1 MFYHIMLQL
10 LPNDLI
16 AIILEY
22 TLDKRHD
29 IMLLQ
34 YDISTNHI
42 YYKINWEADSLW
54 NLRALTWTRRVYPMY
69 VSHTNPVTMNNR
81 ALYDAHKA
89 YTENRLRNNIAL

>member
-1 MFYHIMLQL
+1 MLQS
-10 LPNDLI
+10 LPAELI
-16 AIILEY
+16 TIILDY
-22 TLDKRHD
+22 TLDKCHD

-34 YDISTNHI
+34 YDISTNRI

-69 VSHTNPVTMNNR
+69 VAHTNPLDINNR
-81 ALYDAHKA
+81 ALYDAHKE

>member
-1 MFYHIMLQL
+1 MLQL
-10 LPNDLI
+10 LPNELI

-69 VSHTNPVTMNNR
+69 VAHTNPVTINNPFIWAANDILYMNGTYE
-81 ALYDAHKA
+81 AL
-89 YTENRLRNNIAL
+89 